1 MKIYD
6 LFSQNL
12 TESKV
17 LFEFETMNFYPF
29 ERGWIWFT
37 VFHLILLF
45 CVYLLIKSG
54 LWIFAS
60 FVLLLAGLYMVQILK
75 EPEFQVFKIKE
86 DSLQYNQKQVFYEDL
101 RGFFID
107 SLSDN
112 YQVLHLIPNKKRFH
126 ESTIQ
131 LFNLPHTQISTILK
145 LRIPQLKSASPSLV
159 DRIVFLLKI

>member
-6 LFSQNL
+6 LFSENL

-29 ERGWIWFT
+29 ERGLIWFT
-37 VFHLILLF
+37 VFHLILLLS
-45 CVYLLIKSG
+45 VYFLVKSG
-54 LWIFAS
+54 LWLFAS
-60 FVLLLAGLYMVQILK
+60 FILILAGLYMVQILK
-75 EPEFQVFKIKE
+75 DPEFQNFKIKE
-86 DSLQYNQKQVFYEDL
+86 DSLQYNQKQVSYDNL

-107 SLSDN
+107 SLSDT

-131 LFNLPHTQISTILK
+131 LFNLPQSQISTLLK
-145 LRIPQLKSASPSLV
+145 LRIPQLKDANPSLV